1 MNDNIEEI
9 KKKATY
15 CLHCKIKPCQKGCP
29 LQNNIP
35 NFIEKVKEEDYV
47 GAQEV
52 LSETTI
58 FEPICGR
65 ICPHKSQCEGS
76 CIRGIKGE
84 SVQIGELE
92 AFLGDKILEENIDF
106 NDVPTNNRRI
116 AIIGSGPAG
125 IACSYYLSTRGFC
138 VDIYEKHSK
147 LGGLLRYGIPEF
159 RLPKKILDKW
169 LEKCILNKNVKAI
182 TNKEL
187 GKDITLEKLKNNY
200 EAIILAF
207 GANISNKM
215 NIPGEELDFVFGGNE
230 LLEYRKM
237 PDFKNKKVAVIGGG
251 NVAMDSVR
259 EIKRL
264 GAKEV
269 TIIYRRSEKEM
280 PAERKEIE
288 AAKEEGVNFLFQT
301 NIIRIINGKTVGA
314 LSQRNT
320 QENLPNYALNN
331 NGCCQIECIK
341 TELVE
346 RPGETRKSSVNIEGS
361 NYLMDIDYVVMAVG
375 SHPNIEVVDKLKL
388 ETTNWGYIKVD
399 ENYKTSDD
407 KIYAVGDLIG
417 TKQTVAW
424 AARSGFECAK
434 KIIECDKL

>member
-1 MNDNIEEI
+1 MNDSIEEI
-9 KKKATY
+9 KKKSEY
-15 CLHCKIKPCQKGCP
+15 CLHCKVKPCQKGCP

-35 NFIEKVKEEDYV
+35 DFIEKIKEEDYV

-187 GKDITLEKLKNNY
+187 GKDITLEELKNNY

-215 NIPGEELDFVFGGNE
+215 NIPGEEVDVVFGGNE

-301 NIIRIINGKTVGA
+301 NILNIS
-314 LSQRNT
+314 SQ
-320 QENLPNYALNN
+320 NN
-331 NGCCQIECIK
+331 NSQIECIK
-341 TELVE
+341 TELVQKE
-346 RPGETRKSSVNIEGS
+346 GETRKYPVNIEGS

-375 SHPNIEVVDKLKL
+375 SHPNTEVVDKLKL